1 VARYSLELLDGFVD
15 AAVLASPLE
24 QRAALDWIERE
35 LRVTDADEPDRLAHL
50 LGLRARLR
58 EAGSPDN

>member
-15 AAVLASPLE
+15 AAVLATSAE

-35 LRVTDADEPDRLAHL
+35 LRVTEPSEADRLAHL

-58 EAGSPDN
+58 EAHDSEN

>member
-1 VARYSLELLDGFVD
+1 MARYSLDLLDGFVD
-15 AAVLASPLE
+15 AAVLSSPME

-35 LRVTDADEPDRLAHL
+35 LRATEPTEADRVAHL

-58 EAGSPDN
+58 EASSSDN